1 MKINTNRWNRI
12 RYTAVAPVYDVMVR
26 FGAQRR
32 RSIELLALRPGERVL
47 IVGAGPGP
55 DLPFIPPGVE
65 VVAGDITPAMV
76 DRLMERATELGCWV
90 TAGVMD
96 GQKLPLP
103 DAAFDAVI
111 LHLIVA
117 VIPDPVACLRE
128 AARVLKPDGRIAI
141 FDKFAPEARGVS
153 KVRRALNLVTNVLAT
168 DITRQLRPLLEAAG
182 LTLIYR
188 EPAAFGGF
196 FEIALAQAT
205 SPDPAVA
212 GRR

>member
-12 RYTAVAPVYDVMVR
+12 RYTAVAPLYDAVVR
-26 FGAQRR
+26 FGRQRR
-32 RSIELLALRPGERVL
+32 RSIGLLALQPGERVL

-76 DRLMERATELGCWV
+76 RRLEERANELGCWV

-96 GQKLPLP
+96 GQKLPIP
-103 DAAFDAVI
+103 DASFDAVI

-128 AARVLKPDGRIAI
+128 AARVLKPGGRAVI
-141 FDKFAPEARGVS
+141 FDKFASDSGRVS
-153 KVRRALNLVTNVLAT
+153 KVRRALNLITNVVAT
-168 DITRQLRPLLEAAG
+168 DITRQLRPLLEKAG

-188 EPAAFGGF
+188 EPAALHGF
-196 FEIALAQAT
+196 FEIAL
-205 SPDPAVA
+205 V
-212 GRR
+212 RREPR